1 MGLNMYLG
9 EVQAQTESMNAFCV
23 ATIQGMEQA
32 IQSIDAF
39 AMDTVLQGQTY
50 SSAKTYLFQTF
61 RPLAQGIIYL
71 CEELIRQNDA
81 FPNDFQA
88 KVASTDVIEQEIRE
102 QIKEINQ
109 TIASIEAIEGLTPMP
124 GVDAIVVVFVEMR
137 KKLEEKLEHLY
148 EFNYTSSNNY
158 STALQLAASIATGL
172 AEVQSGKGFSPAS
185 GTFSIQ
191 DLNMNWTVSIQ
202 KITEEKARESDKIV
216 YSDLNQKETI
226 NYETS
231 LATEKKEFDGNKL
244 ARDITGEISGEYD
257 VRRAWEGVDP
267 STGEKLG
274 TFDRF
279 IAGGMAVA
287 GITPVGKL
295 VKIGKGVKMSASA
308 VKTVK
313 GAESNYVLFNK
324 THIQSMPKP
333 KGKGPNGGRL
343 QSHHGLQGKWAE
355 ANLSQYG
362 YDPKLAPTVT
372 IETGKGLPH
381 TIITNAQNLRRDER
395 VALGNGKWGSSLQE
409 ELKNIV
415 SDFEKA
421 GFSKETIRGTLEQQY
436 RMLDKLKV
444 KYERI
449 EY

>member
-9 EVQAQTESMNAFCV
+9 EVQAQTESMNTFCV
-23 ATIQGMEQA
+23 ATIQGMEQV
-32 IQSIDAF
+32 INSIDAF
-39 AMDTVLQGQTY
+39 VGDTILQG
-50 SSAKTYLFQTF
+50 KTYDTGKTFFAQTF

-71 CEELIRQNDA
+71 CEELIRQNNS
-81 FPNDFQA
+81 FPNDFQSQ
-88 KVASTDVIEQEIRE
+88 VATTDVIEQEIRE
-102 QIKEINQ
+102 QIREIDRMK
-109 TIASIEAIEGLTPMP
+109 ADIEGTSSTLP
-124 GVDAIVVVFVEMR
+124 GMQVMVGIYDTM
-137 KKLEEKLEHLY
+137 KQKLQEKLEYLY
-148 EFNYTSSNNY
+148 EFNYVSSSNY
-158 STALQLAASIATGL
+158 DTALQLATSIAQGL

-191 DLNMNWTVSIQ
+191 DLNMNWTASIQ

-216 YSDLNQKETI
+216 YSDLNQEETI
-226 NYETS
+226 NNETS
-231 LATEKKEFDGNKL
+231 LASGKKEFDGNKL

-287 GITPVGKL
+287 GITPIGKL

-372 IETGKGLPH
+372 IETGKELPH

-395 VALGNGKWGSSLQE
+395 VALGNGKWSSSLQA

>member
-1 MGLNMYLG
+1 MALNMYLV

-23 ATIQGMEQA
+23 ATIQGMEQV
-32 IQSIDAF
+32 INSIDAF
-39 AMDTVLQGQTY
+39 VGDTILQG
-50 SSAKTYLFQTF
+50 KTYDTGKTFFAQTF

-71 CEELIRQNDA
+71 CEELIRQNNS
-81 FPNDFQA
+81 FPNDFKSQ
-88 KVASTDVIEQEIRE
+88 VATTDVIEQEIRE
-102 QIKEINQ
+102 QIREIDRMK
-109 TIASIEAIEGLTPMP
+109 ADIEGTSSTLP
-124 GVDAIVVVFVEMR
+124 GMQVMVGIYDTMK
-137 KKLEEKLEHLY
+137 KKLQEKLEHLY
-148 EFNYTSSNNY
+148 EFNYVSSSNY
-158 STALQLAASIATGL
+158 DTALQLATSIAQGL

-191 DLNMNWTVSIQ
+191 DLNMNWTASIQ

-216 YSDLNQKETI
+216 YSDLNQEETI
-226 NYETS
+226 NNETS
-231 LATEKKEFDGNKL
+231 LESGKKEFDGNKL

-287 GITPVGKL
+287 GITPIGKL

-313 GAESNYVLFNK
+313 GVESNYVLFNK

-362 YDPKLAPTVT
+362 YDPKFAPTVT

-395 VALGNGKWGSSLQE
+395 VALGNGKWSSSLQA

>member
-23 ATIQGMEQA
+23 ATIQGMEQV
-32 IQSIDAF
+32 INSIDAF
-39 AMDTVLQGQTY
+39 VGDTILQG
-50 SSAKTYLFQTF
+50 KTYDTGKTFFAQTF

-71 CEELIRQNDA
+71 CEELIRQNNS
-81 FPNDFQA
+81 FPNDFQSQ
-88 KVASTDVIEQEIRE
+88 VATTDVIEQEIRE
-102 QIKEINQ
+102 QIREIDRMK
-109 TIASIEAIEGLTPMP
+109 ADIEGTSSTLP
-124 GVDAIVVVFVEMR
+124 GMQVMVGIYDTM
-137 KKLEEKLEHLY
+137 KQKLQEKLEYLY
-148 EFNYTSSNNY
+148 EFNYVSSSNY
-158 STALQLAASIATGL
+158 DTALQLATSIAQGL
-172 AEVQSGKGFSPAS
+172 AEVQSGKGFNPAS

-191 DLNMNWTVSIQ
+191 DLNMNWTASIQ
-202 KITEEKARESDKIV
+202 KITEEKACESDKIV
-216 YSDLNQKETI
+216 YSDLNQEETI
-226 NYETS
+226 NNETS
-231 LATEKKEFDGNKL
+231 LASGKKEFDGNKL

-287 GITPVGKL
+287 GITPIGKL

-395 VALGNGKWGSSLQE
+395 VALGNGKWSSSLQA

>member
-1 MGLNMYLG
+1 MALNMYLG

-23 ATIQGMEQA
+23 ATIQGMEQV
-32 IQSIDAF
+32 INSIDAF
-39 AMDTVLQGQTY
+39 VGDTILQG
-50 SSAKTYLFQTF
+50 KTYDTGKTFFAQTF

-71 CEELIRQNDA
+71 CEELIRQNNS
-81 FPNDFQA
+81 FPNDFQSQ
-88 KVASTDVIEQEIRE
+88 VATTDVIEQEIRE
-102 QIKEINQ
+102 QIREIDRMK
-109 TIASIEAIEGLTPMP
+109 ADIEGTSSTLP
-124 GVDAIVVVFVEMR
+124 GMQVMVGIYDTM
-137 KKLEEKLEHLY
+137 KQKLQEKLEYLY
-148 EFNYTSSNNY
+148 EFNYVSSSNY
-158 STALQLAASIATGL
+158 DTAIQLATSIAQGL

-191 DLNMNWTVSIQ
+191 DLNMNWTASIQ

-216 YSDLNQKETI
+216 YSDLNQEETI
-226 NYETS
+226 NNETS
-231 LATEKKEFDGNKL
+231 LASGKKEFDGNKL

-287 GITPVGKL
+287 GITPIGKL

-395 VALGNGKWGSSLQE
+395 VALGNGKWSSSLQA

>member
-1 MGLNMYLG
+1 MVLNMYLG

-23 ATIQGMEQA
+23 ATIQGMEQV
-32 IQSIDAF
+32 INSIDDF
-39 AMDTVLQGQTY
+39 VGDTILQG
-50 SSAKTYLFQTF
+50 KTYDTGKTFFAQTF

-71 CEELIRQNDA
+71 CEELIRQNNS
-81 FPNDFQA
+81 FPNDFKSQ
-88 KVASTDVIEQEIRE
+88 VATTDVIEQEIRE
-102 QIKEINQ
+102 QIREIDRMK
-109 TIASIEAIEGLTPMP
+109 ADIEGTSSTLP
-124 GVDAIVVVFVEMR
+124 GMQVMVGIYDTMK
-137 KKLEEKLEHLY
+137 KKLQEKLEHLY
-148 EFNYTSSNNY
+148 EFNYVSSSNY
-158 STALQLAASIATGL
+158 DTALQLATRIAQGL

-191 DLNMNWTVSIQ
+191 DLNMNWTASIQ

-216 YSDLNQKETI
+216 YSDLNQEETI
-226 NYETS
+226 NNETS
-231 LATEKKEFDGNKL
+231 LESGKKEFDGNKL

-287 GITPVGKL
+287 GITPIGKL

-395 VALGNGKWGSSLQE
+395 VALGNGKWSSSLQA

>member
-23 ATIQGMEQA
+23 ATIQGMEQV
-32 IQSIDAF
+32 INSIDAF
-39 AMDTVLQGQTY
+39 VGDTILQG
-50 SSAKTYLFQTF
+50 KTYDTGKTFFAQTF

-71 CEELIRQNDA
+71 CEELIRQNNS
-81 FPNDFQA
+81 FPNDFQSQ
-88 KVASTDVIEQEIRE
+88 VATTDVIEQEIRE
-102 QIKEINQ
+102 QIREIDRMK
-109 TIASIEAIEGLTPMP
+109 ADIEGTSSTLP
-124 GVDAIVVVFVEMR
+124 GMQVMVGIYDTM
-137 KKLEEKLEHLY
+137 KQKLQEKLEYLY
-148 EFNYTSSNNY
+148 EFNYVSSSNY
-158 STALQLAASIATGL
+158 DTALQLAKSIAQGL

-191 DLNMNWTVSIQ
+191 DLNMNWSASIQ

-216 YSDLNQKETI
+216 YSDLNQEETI
-226 NYETS
+226 NNETS
-231 LATEKKEFDGNKL
+231 LASGKKEFDGNKL

-287 GITPVGKL
+287 GITPIGKL

-395 VALGNGKWGSSLQE
+395 VALGNGKWSSSLQA

-421 GFSKETIRGTLEQQY
+421 GFSKEIIRGTLEQQY

>member
-1 MGLNMYLG
+1 MGLNLYLG

-23 ATIQGMEQA
+23 STIQGMEQV
-32 IQSIDAF
+32 INSIDAF
-39 AMDTVLQGQTY
+39 VGDTILQG
-50 SSAKTYLFQTF
+50 KTYDTGKTFFAQTF

-71 CEELIRQNDA
+71 CEELIRQNNS
-81 FPNDFQA
+81 FPNDFQSQ
-88 KVASTDVIEQEIRE
+88 VATTDVIEQEIRE
-102 QIKEINQ
+102 QIREIDRMK
-109 TIASIEAIEGLTPMP
+109 ADIEGTSSTLP
-124 GVDAIVVVFVEMR
+124 GMQVMVGIYDTM
-137 KKLEEKLEHLY
+137 KQKLQEKLEYLY
-148 EFNYTSSNNY
+148 EFNYVSSSNY
-158 STALQLAASIATGL
+158 DTALQLATSIAQGL

-191 DLNMNWTVSIQ
+191 GLNMNWSASIQ
-202 KITEEKARESDKIV
+202 KITEEKARESDKIM
-216 YSDLNQKETI
+216 YSDLNQEETI
-226 NYETS
+226 NNETS
-231 LATEKKEFDGNKL
+231 LASGKKEFDGNKL

-267 STGEKLG
+267 SIGEKLG

-287 GITPVGKL
+287 GITPIGKL

-362 YDPKLAPTVT
+362 YDPKLAPTVM

-395 VALGNGKWGSSLQE
+395 VALGNGKWSSSLQA

>member
-23 ATIQGMEQA
+23 ATIQGMEQV
-32 IQSIDAF
+32 INSIDAF
-39 AMDTVLQGQTY
+39 VGDTILQG
-50 SSAKTYLFQTF
+50 KTYDTGKTFFAQTF

-71 CEELIRQNDA
+71 CEELIRQNNS
-81 FPNDFQA
+81 FPNDFQSQ
-88 KVASTDVIEQEIRE
+88 VATTDVIEQEIRE
-102 QIKEINQ
+102 QIREIDRMK
-109 TIASIEAIEGLTPMP
+109 ADIEGTSSTLP
-124 GVDAIVVVFVEMR
+124 GMQVMVGIYDTM
-137 KKLEEKLEHLY
+137 KQKLQEKLEYLY
-148 EFNYTSSNNY
+148 EFNYVSSSNY
-158 STALQLAASIATGL
+158 YTAIQLATSIAQGL

-191 DLNMNWTVSIQ
+191 DLNMNWTASIQ

-216 YSDLNQKETI
+216 YSDLNQEETI
-226 NYETS
+226 NNETS
-231 LATEKKEFDGNKL
+231 LASGKKEFDGNKL

-287 GITPVGKL
+287 GITPIGKL

-395 VALGNGKWGSSLQE
+395 VALGNGKWSSSLQA

>member
-9 EVQAQTESMNAFCV
+9 EVQAQTESMNALCL
-23 ATIQGMEQA
+23 ATIQGMEQV
-32 IQSIDAF
+32 INSIDAF
-39 AMDTVLQGQTY
+39 VGDTILQG
-50 SSAKTYLFQTF
+50 KTYDTGKTFFAQTF
-61 RPLAQGIIYL
+61 RLLAQGIIYL
-71 CEELIRQNDA
+71 CEELIRQNNS
-81 FPNDFQA
+81 FPNDFQSQ
-88 KVASTDVIEQEIRE
+88 VATTDVIEQEIRE
-102 QIKEINQ
+102 QIREIDRMK
-109 TIASIEAIEGLTPMP
+109 ADIEGTSSTLP
-124 GVDAIVVVFVEMR
+124 GIQVMVGIYDMM
-137 KKLEEKLEHLY
+137 KQKLQEKLEYLY
-148 EFNYTSSNNY
+148 EFNYVSSSNY
-158 STALQLAASIATGL
+158 DTALQLATSIAQGL

-191 DLNMNWTVSIQ
+191 DLNMNWTASIQ

-216 YSDLNQKETI
+216 YSDLNQEETI
-226 NYETS
+226 NNETS
-231 LATEKKEFDGNKL
+231 LASGKKEFDGNKL

-257 VRRAWEGVDP
+257 VRRAREGVDP

-287 GITPVGKL
+287 GITPIGKL

-395 VALGNGKWGSSLQE
+395 VALGNGKWSSSLQA

>member
-23 ATIQGMEQA
+23 ATIQGMEQV
-32 IQSIDAF
+32 INSIDAF
-39 AMDTVLQGQTY
+39 VGDTILQG
-50 SSAKTYLFQTF
+50 KTYDTGKTFFAQTF

-71 CEELIRQNDA
+71 CEELIRQNNS
-81 FPNDFQA
+81 FPNDFQSQ
-88 KVASTDVIEQEIRE
+88 VATTNVIEQEIRE
-102 QIKEINQ
+102 QIREIDRMK
-109 TIASIEAIEGLTPMP
+109 ADIEGTSSTLP
-124 GVDAIVVVFVEMR
+124 GMQVMVGIYDTM
-137 KKLEEKLEHLY
+137 KQKLQEKLEYLY
-148 EFNYTSSNNY
+148 EFNYVSSSNY
-158 STALQLAASIATGL
+158 DTALQLATSIAQGL

-191 DLNMNWTVSIQ
+191 DLNMNWTASIQ

-216 YSDLNQKETI
+216 YSDLNQEETI
-226 NYETS
+226 NNETS
-231 LATEKKEFDGNKL
+231 LASGKKEFDGNKL

-287 GITPVGKL
+287 GITPIGKL

-362 YDPKLAPTVT
+362 YDPKFAPTVT

-395 VALGNGKWGSSLQE
+395 VALGNGKWSSSLQA

>member
-1 MGLNMYLG
+1 MVLNMYLG

-23 ATIQGMEQA
+23 ATIQGMEQV
-32 IQSIDAF
+32 INSIDDF
-39 AMDTVLQGQTY
+39 VGDTILQG
-50 SSAKTYLFQTF
+50 KTYDTGKTFFAQTF

-71 CEELIRQNDA
+71 CEELIRQNNS
-81 FPNDFQA
+81 FPNDFKSQ
-88 KVASTDVIEQEIRE
+88 VATTDVIEQEIRE
-102 QIKEINQ
+102 QIREIDRMK
-109 TIASIEAIEGLTPMP
+109 ADIEGTSSTLP
-124 GVDAIVVVFVEMR
+124 GMQVMVGIYDTMK
-137 KKLEEKLEHLY
+137 KKLQEKLEHLY
-148 EFNYTSSNNY
+148 EFNYVSSSNY
-158 STALQLAASIATGL
+158 DTALQLATSIAQGL

-191 DLNMNWTVSIQ
+191 DLNMNWTASIQ

-216 YSDLNQKETI
+216 YSDLNQEETI
-226 NYETS
+226 NNETS
-231 LATEKKEFDGNKL
+231 LESGKKEFDGNKL

-287 GITPVGKL
+287 GITPIGKL

-395 VALGNGKWGSSLQE
+395 VALGNGKWSSSLQA

>member
-23 ATIQGMEQA
+23 ATIQGMEQV
-32 IQSIDAF
+32 INSIDAF
-39 AMDTVLQGQTY
+39 VGDTILQG
-50 SSAKTYLFQTF
+50 KTYDTGKTFFAQTF
-61 RPLAQGIIYL
+61 HPLAQGIIYL
-71 CEELIRQNDA
+71 FEELIRQNNS
-81 FPNDFQA
+81 FPNDFQSQ
-88 KVASTDVIEQEIRE
+88 VATTDVIEQEIRE
-102 QIKEINQ
+102 QIREIDRMK
-109 TIASIEAIEGLTPMP
+109 ADIEGTSITLP
-124 GVDAIVVVFVEMR
+124 GMQVMVGIYDTM
-137 KKLEEKLEHLY
+137 KQKLQEKLEHLY
-148 EFNYTSSNNY
+148 EFNYVSSSNFD
-158 STALQLAASIATGL
+158 TALQLATSIAQGL

-191 DLNMNWTVSIQ
+191 DLNMNWTASIQ

-216 YSDLNQKETI
+216 YSDLNQEETI
-226 NYETS
+226 NNETS
-231 LATEKKEFDGNKL
+231 LASGKKEFDGNKL

-274 TFDRF
+274 TFDRV

-287 GITPVGKL
+287 GITPIGKL

-333 KGKGPNGGRL
+333 KGRGPNGGKL

-395 VALGNGKWGSSLQE
+395 VALGNGKWSSSLQA

>member
-1 MGLNMYLG
+1 MALNMYLG

-23 ATIQGMEQA
+23 ATIQGMEQV
-32 IQSIDAF
+32 INSIDDF
-39 AMDTVLQGQTY
+39 VGDTILQG
-50 SSAKTYLFQTF
+50 KTYDTGKTFFAQTF

-71 CEELIRQNDA
+71 CEELIRQNNS
-81 FPNDFQA
+81 FPNDFKSQ
-88 KVASTDVIEQEIRE
+88 VATTDVIEQEIRE
-102 QIKEINQ
+102 QIREIDRMK
-109 TIASIEAIEGLTPMP
+109 ADIEGTSSTLP
-124 GVDAIVVVFVEMR
+124 GMQVMVGIYDTMK
-137 KKLEEKLEHLY
+137 KKLQEKLEHLY
-148 EFNYTSSNNY
+148 EFNYVSSSNY
-158 STALQLAASIATGL
+158 DTALQLATSIAQGL

-191 DLNMNWTVSIQ
+191 DLNMNWTASIQ

-216 YSDLNQKETI
+216 YSDLNQEETI
-226 NYETS
+226 NNETS
-231 LATEKKEFDGNKL
+231 LESGKKEFDGNKL

-287 GITPVGKL
+287 GITPIGKL

-395 VALGNGKWGSSLQE
+395 VALGNGKWSSSLQA

>member
-23 ATIQGMEQA
+23 ATIQGMEQV
-32 IQSIDAF
+32 INSIDAF
-39 AMDTVLQGQTY
+39 VGDTILQG
-50 SSAKTYLFQTF
+50 KTYDTGKTFFAQTF

-71 CEELIRQNDA
+71 CEELIRQNNS
-81 FPNDFQA
+81 FPNDFQSQ
-88 KVASTDVIEQEIRE
+88 VATTDVIEQEIRE
-102 QIKEINQ
+102 QIREIDRMK
-109 TIASIEAIEGLTPMP
+109 ADIEGTSNTLP
-124 GVDAIVVVFVEMR
+124 GMQVMVGIYNTM
-137 KKLEEKLEHLY
+137 KQKLQEKLEYLY
-148 EFNYTSSNNY
+148 EFNYVSSSNY
-158 STALQLAASIATGL
+158 DTALQLATSIAQGL

-191 DLNMNWTVSIQ
+191 DLNMNWTASIQ
-202 KITEEKARESDKIV
+202 KITEEKARESDKIM
-216 YSDLNQKETI
+216 YSDLNQEETI
-226 NYETS
+226 NNETS
-231 LATEKKEFDGNKL
+231 LASGKKEFDGNKL

-279 IAGGMAVA
+279 VAGGMAVA
-287 GITPVGKL
+287 GITPIGKL

-395 VALGNGKWGSSLQE
+395 VALGNGKWSSSLQA

>member
-1 MGLNMYLG
+1 MALNMYLG

-23 ATIQGMEQA
+23 ATIQGMERV
-32 IQSIDAF
+32 INSIDDF
-39 AMDTVLQGQTY
+39 VGDTILQG
-50 SSAKTYLFQTF
+50 KTYDTGKTFFAQAF

-71 CEELIRQNDA
+71 CEELIRQNNS
-81 FPNDFQA
+81 FPNDFKSQ
-88 KVASTDVIEQEIRE
+88 VATTDVIEQEIRE
-102 QIKEINQ
+102 QIREIDRMK
-109 TIASIEAIEGLTPMP
+109 ADIEGTSSTLP
-124 GVDAIVVVFVEMR
+124 GMQVMVGIYDTMK
-137 KKLEEKLEHLY
+137 KKLQEKLEHLY
-148 EFNYTSSNNY
+148 EFNYVSSSNY
-158 STALQLAASIATGL
+158 DTALQLATSIAQGL

-191 DLNMNWTVSIQ
+191 DLNMNWTASIQ

-216 YSDLNQKETI
+216 YSDLNQEETI
-226 NYETS
+226 NNETS
-231 LATEKKEFDGNKL
+231 LESGKKEFDGNKL

-287 GITPVGKL
+287 GITPIGKL

-395 VALGNGKWGSSLQE
+395 VALGNGKWSSSLQA

>member
-23 ATIQGMEQA
+23 ATIQGMEQV
-32 IQSIDAF
+32 INSIDAF
-39 AMDTVLQGQTY
+39 VGDTILQG
-50 SSAKTYLFQTF
+50 KTYDTGKTFFAQTF

-71 CEELIRQNDA
+71 CEELIRQNNS
-81 FPNDFQA
+81 FPNDFQSQ
-88 KVASTDVIEQEIRE
+88 VATTDVIEQEIRE
-102 QIKEINQ
+102 QIREIDRMK
-109 TIASIEAIEGLTPMP
+109 ADIEGTSSTLP
-124 GVDAIVVVFVEMR
+124 GMQVMVGIYDTM
-137 KKLEEKLEHLY
+137 KQKLQEKLEYLY
-148 EFNYTSSNNY
+148 EFNYVSSSNY
-158 STALQLAASIATGL
+158 DTALQLATSIAQGL

-191 DLNMNWTVSIQ
+191 DLNMNWTASIQ
-202 KITEEKARESDKIV
+202 KITEGKARESDKIV
-216 YSDLNQKETI
+216 YSDLNQEETI
-226 NYETS
+226 NNETS
-231 LATEKKEFDGNKL
+231 LASGKKEFDGNKL

-287 GITPVGKL
+287 GITPIGKL

-395 VALGNGKWGSSLQE
+395 VALGNGKWSSSLQA

>member
-9 EVQAQTESMNAFCV
+9 EVQAQTESMNALCL
-23 ATIQGMEQA
+23 ATIQGMEQV
-32 IQSIDAF
+32 INSIDAF
-39 AMDTVLQGQTY
+39 VGDTILQG
-50 SSAKTYLFQTF
+50 KTYDTGKTFFAQTF

-71 CEELIRQNDA
+71 CEELIRQNNS
-81 FPNDFQA
+81 FPNDFQSQ
-88 KVASTDVIEQEIRE
+88 VATTDVIEQEIRE
-102 QIKEINQ
+102 QIREIDRMK
-109 TIASIEAIEGLTPMP
+109 ADIEGTSSALP
-124 GVDAIVVVFVEMR
+124 GIQVMVGIYDMM
-137 KKLEEKLEHLY
+137 KQKLQEKLEYLY
-148 EFNYTSSNNY
+148 EFNYVSSSNY
-158 STALQLAASIATGL
+158 DTALQLATSIAQGL

-191 DLNMNWTVSIQ
+191 DLNMNWTASIQ

-216 YSDLNQKETI
+216 YSDLNQEETI
-226 NYETS
+226 NNETS
-231 LATEKKEFDGNKL
+231 LASGKKEFDGNKL

-287 GITPVGKL
+287 GITPIGKL

-395 VALGNGKWGSSLQE
+395 VALGNGKWSSSLQA

>member
-23 ATIQGMEQA
+23 ATIQGMEQV
-32 IQSIDAF
+32 INSIDAF
-39 AMDTVLQGQTY
+39 VGDTILQG
-50 SSAKTYLFQTF
+50 KTYDTGKTFFAQTF
-61 RPLAQGIIYL
+61 HPLAQGIIYL
-71 CEELIRQNDA
+71 CEELIRQNNS
-81 FPNDFQA
+81 FPNDFQSQ
-88 KVASTDVIEQEIRE
+88 VATTDVIEQEIRE
-102 QIKEINQ
+102 QIREIDRMK
-109 TIASIEAIEGLTPMP
+109 ADIEGTSITLP
-124 GVDAIVVVFVEMR
+124 GMQVMVGIYDTM
-137 KKLEEKLEHLY
+137 KQKLQEKLEHLY
-148 EFNYTSSNNY
+148 EFNYVSSSNFD
-158 STALQLAASIATGL
+158 TALQLATSIAQGL

-191 DLNMNWTVSIQ
+191 DLNMNWTALIQ

-216 YSDLNQKETI
+216 YSDLNQEETI
-226 NYETS
+226 NNETS
-231 LATEKKEFDGNKL
+231 LASGKKEFDGNKL

-274 TFDRF
+274 TFDRV

-287 GITPVGKL
+287 GITPIGKL

-333 KGKGPNGGRL
+333 KGRGPNGGKL

-395 VALGNGKWGSSLQE
+395 VALGNGKWSSSLQA

>member
-23 ATIQGMEQA
+23 ATIQGMEQV
-32 IQSIDAF
+32 INSIDAF
-39 AMDTVLQGQTY
+39 VGDTILQG
-50 SSAKTYLFQTF
+50 KTYDTGKTFFAQTF

-71 CEELIRQNDA
+71 CEELIRQNNS
-81 FPNDFQA
+81 FPNDFQSQ
-88 KVASTDVIEQEIRE
+88 VATTDVIEQEIRE
-102 QIKEINQ
+102 QIREIDRMK
-109 TIASIEAIEGLTPMP
+109 ADIEGTSSTLP
-124 GVDAIVVVFVEMR
+124 GMQVMVGIYDTM
-137 KKLEEKLEHLY
+137 KQKLQEKLEYLY
-148 EFNYTSSNNY
+148 EFNYVSSSNY
-158 STALQLAASIATGL
+158 DTALQLATSIAQGL

-191 DLNMNWTVSIQ
+191 DLNMNWTASIQ
-202 KITEEKARESDKIV
+202 KITEEKTRESDKIV
-216 YSDLNQKETI
+216 YSDLNQEETI
-226 NYETS
+226 NNETS
-231 LATEKKEFDGNKL
+231 LASGKKEFDGNKL

-287 GITPVGKL
+287 GITPIGKL

-395 VALGNGKWGSSLQE
+395 VALGNGKWSSSLQA

>member
-23 ATIQGMEQA
+23 ATIQGMEQV
-32 IQSIDAF
+32 INSIDAF
-39 AMDTVLQGQTY
+39 VGDTILQG
-50 SSAKTYLFQTF
+50 KTYDTGKTFFAQTF
-61 RPLAQGIIYL
+61 HPLAQGIIYL
-71 CEELIRQNDA
+71 CEELIRQNNS
-81 FPNDFQA
+81 FPNDFQSQ
-88 KVASTDVIEQEIRE
+88 VATTDVIEQEIRE
-102 QIKEINQ
+102 QIREIDRMK
-109 TIASIEAIEGLTPMP
+109 ADIEGTSITLP
-124 GVDAIVVVFVEMR
+124 GMQVMVGIYDTM
-137 KKLEEKLEHLY
+137 KQKLQEKLEHLY
-148 EFNYTSSNNY
+148 EFNYVSSSNFD
-158 STALQLAASIATGL
+158 TALQLATSIAQGL

-191 DLNMNWTVSIQ
+191 DLNMNWTASIQ

-216 YSDLNQKETI
+216 YSDLNQEETI
-226 NYETS
+226 NNETS
-231 LATEKKEFDGNKL
+231 LASGKKEFDGNKL

-274 TFDRF
+274 TFDRV

-287 GITPVGKL
+287 GITPIGKL

-333 KGKGPNGGRL
+333 KGRGPNGGKL

-395 VALGNGKWGSSLQE
+395 VALGNGKWSSSLQA

>member
-23 ATIQGMEQA
+23 ATIQGMEQV
-32 IQSIDAF
+32 INSIDAF
-39 AMDTVLQGQTY
+39 VGDTILQG
-50 SSAKTYLFQTF
+50 KTYDTGKTFFAQTF

-71 CEELIRQNDA
+71 CEELIRQNNS
-81 FPNDFQA
+81 FPNDFQSQ
-88 KVASTDVIEQEIRE
+88 VATTDVIEQEIRE
-102 QIKEINQ
+102 QIREIDRMK
-109 TIASIEAIEGLTPMP
+109 ADIEGTSSTLP
-124 GVDAIVVVFVEMR
+124 GMQVMVGIYDTM
-137 KKLEEKLEHLY
+137 KQKLQEKLEYLY
-148 EFNYTSSNNY
+148 EFNYVSSSNY
-158 STALQLAASIATGL
+158 DTALQLATSIAQGL

-191 DLNMNWTVSIQ
+191 DLNMNWTASIQ

-216 YSDLNQKETI
+216 YSDLNQEETI
-226 NYETS
+226 NNETS
-231 LATEKKEFDGNKL
+231 LASGKKEFDGNKL

-287 GITPVGKL
+287 GITPIGKL

-395 VALGNGKWGSSLQE
+395 VALGNGKWSSSLQA